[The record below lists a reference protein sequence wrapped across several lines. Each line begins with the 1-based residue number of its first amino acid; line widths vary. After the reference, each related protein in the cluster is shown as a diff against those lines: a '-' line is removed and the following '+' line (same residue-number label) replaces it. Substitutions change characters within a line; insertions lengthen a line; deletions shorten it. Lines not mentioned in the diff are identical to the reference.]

1 MQSKSV
7 LLGDSYI
14 MQPSSVIPPDRA
26 GAVLD
31 SEWAKSAFLMSD
43 TVINSEGKKIDQFA
57 KADKTNRYWSSA
69 NAKFTDGR
77 LGCNIGINAKPQ
89 FTRYSDVRVKG
100 RNLDRSEVSLSHTT
114 GNIGMGRYYSEAI
127 DDPSQTIYMRFG
139 VPQFSGL
146 MSFMSRAF
154 DADLMTLART
164 GRSTGLLYNAAKG
177 VGTIT
182 SVIAFPQLAAFVLL
196 GKAVSFLFSRPTSKF
211 YTMKPTM
218 APYWASVE
226 NLVNHIAIVR
236 GLLPKVLDD
245 KGGDTGDRLGQPY
258 RIDSKQLEY
267 LNDLMPEVFGGNNT
281 VFGVDTGTNNYI
293 QVASIINRAQRI
305 ANQTFVDEYNNLDSA
320 TATNDEGYLKRE
332 ITGTGSHS
340 TNISSNA
347 NGPIQKMLMGNLTVA
362 ARLNKMFTVG
372 DYKRD
377 DANKTEGEKNPQANP
392 KKADGATEKTMDI
405 GQDRKFADEVLQY
418 MDAEF
423 RDGSQ
428 FAVFKVDH
436 TGSVQESFSNSLQ
449 ESDLSS
455 KINGISSTAKQA
467 RFTFADGKMTDSG
480 VEAIASSVMGAA
492 VDVGMGLLDGLT
504 MGGSNILRGLS
515 GAGYIDI
522 PKNWQSS
529 NAQLPRASYTIQLI
543 SPYGNVVSQLQNIYI
558 PLCMLLAGTLPLSTG
573 KSSYTSP
580 FLCQIFDRGRCQVQL
595 GMIESLSITRGTSNL
610 AFNTKGNPLA
620 IDVTFT
626 VADLSSIMHM
636 PIASGGLFA
645 TDTNLDGD
653 NIMADYIA
661 VLAGQ
666 DLYSQ
671 LYAIPKAKLRFAKAL
686 TMASRFTNPQAFAS
700 GVIETFVPSF
710 VKDVIEGANRG
721 SAVLSGSLNG

>member
-1 MQSKSV
+1 MAEYDYTNPETTVPMEGV
-7 LLGDSYI
+7 LANRDS
-14 MQPSSVIPPDRA
+14 SSVAEKFLPLDR
-26 GAVLD
+26 L
-31 SEWAKSAFLMSD
+31 WARGAFLIGEDAYDPSD
-43 TVINSEGKKIDQFA
+43 Q
-57 KADKTNRYWSSA
+57 KTIRNRYWSTV
-69 NAKFTDGR
+69 NLEFTDTR
-77 LGCNIGINAKPQ
+77 IGCNIGLNPKPQ
-89 FTRYSDVRVKG
+89 FCAYSDIVATDRLGVR
-100 RNLDRSEVSLSHTT
+100 NPVSPNSTI
-114 GNIGMGRYYSEAI
+114 GNYGKGRYYGEAI
-127 DDPSQTIYMRFG
+127 DRPAQRVFIRCGF
-139 VPQFSGL
+139 PQF
-146 MSFMSRAF
+146 
-154 DADLMTLART
+154 
-164 GRSTGLLYNAAKG
+164 TGLLSFLTRAYDARMTEMAKTG
-177 VGTIT
+177 RGRGLLYEIPKAWGTYMGIT
-182 SVIAFPQLAAFVLL
+182 RFPPIAILSL
-196 GKAVSFLFSRPTSKF
+196 GIQAISFAVSKPTSKF